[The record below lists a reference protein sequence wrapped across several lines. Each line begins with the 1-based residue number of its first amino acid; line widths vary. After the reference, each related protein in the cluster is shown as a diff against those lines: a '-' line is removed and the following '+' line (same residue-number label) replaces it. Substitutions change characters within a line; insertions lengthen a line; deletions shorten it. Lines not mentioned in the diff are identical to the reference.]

1 MHECIVPLLE
11 AQDFKVE
18 YAPEL
23 SRKEILEVVG
33 DYHGL
38 IVRSKTPIDSEMI
51 AQAGRLEFVARAGAG
66 IDNLDTEEL
75 SKRKIEVI
83 NAPEGNRDAVGEH
96 TLAMIL
102 CLFNNIHTADRE
114 VRQGI
119 WKREANRGIEL
130 KGKTVGI
137 VGYGNMGQ
145 AVAQRFSGFGC
156 KVLAYDK
163 YRVNYGDL
171 FAEEVS
177 MDRIFQEADILSLH
191 TPLTNETRMMIDE
204 EYFGRF
210 HKPVFF
216 VNMARGEIVSLRSL
230 NEAMDSG
237 KLRGAVLDV
246 LENEKLASMSEDQ
259 AREFERLTGRS
270 NVLFTPH
277 VGGWTKESYREISEV
292 LAKKIQS
299 FYSVAGY

>member
-259 AREFERLTGRS
+259 AQEFERLTGRS